1 MVRKY
6 SVDNVKVEDLLAWIN
21 QGRVGLPE
29 MQRPF
34 VWSSTKVRDLID
46 SLYNGYPIGYIVTWL
61 NPAAKLKNDSDSNNK
76 EIIIDGQQRLTAL
89 KAALNGDKVIDKHYK
104 RERIKISFK
113 PSEEIFATRN
123 VATEKDPR
131 WIDDISLIFQPGY
144 NSWKFVDENADRL
157 GMKKSD
163 SGNVLQ
169 KVKDISQCE
178 IGNISLSD
186 ELSID
191 AVTNIFNRIN
201 SKGVTLSSA
210 DLAMSRLSADHSHN
224 GNNIRKQID
233 YFVQLFNDPTLL
245 TNIEDVDPEFIN
257 SKYFDRI
264 KWIVFD
270 KTRIYVP
277 NYSDI
282 LHVILAFTYKR
293 GKLTDLVSLISGR
306 NFQTRDFSEQAMD
319 ENYQK
324 LLQGASQVFSKL
336 NFQRFTMIL
345 RDLGMRNSG
354 KLGLVGYGTLNFAYI
369 LYLYL
374 QCELHLSKDKID
386 SLVKRWV
393 VMSALTGRYSGSSE
407 SAIERDIKAISQSG
421 DPVATMK
428 TILGR
433 ELTDNFWSIT
443 LPEALQRQTTQTS
456 SWRIFQMSQVYSG
469 DRAWLAKD
477 TRAET
482 VMEEEGN
489 IHHIFPRAYL
499 RANNFSKAEIN
510 QIANYVWL
518 TRPRNLNIGDR
529 APKDYLHDS
538 QISQFLNEQNN
549 AENAIPADL
558 PNYDFHNYH
567 HFLEQRRQLM
577 AEKIHHYYDEL

>member
-1 MVRKY
+1 
-6 SVDNVKVEDLLAWIN
+6 
-21 QGRVGLPE
+21 
-29 MQRPF
+29 
-34 VWSSTKVRDLID
+34 
-46 SLYNGYPIGYIVTWL
+46 
-61 NPAAKLKNDSDSNNK
+61 
-76 EIIIDGQQRLTAL
+76 
-89 KAALNGDKVIDKHYK
+89 
-104 RERIKISFK
+104 
-113 PSEEIFATRN
+113 
-123 VATEKDPR
+123 
-131 WIDDISLIFQPGY
+131 
-144 NSWKFVDENADRL
+144 
-157 GMKKSD
+157 
-163 SGNVLQ
+163 
-169 KVKDISQCE
+169 
-178 IGNISLSD
+178 
-186 ELSID
+186 
-191 AVTNIFNRIN
+191 
-201 SKGVTLSSA
+201 
-210 DLAMSRLSADHSHN
+210 
-224 GNNIRKQID
+224 
-233 YFVQLFNDPTLL
+233 
-245 TNIEDVDPEFIN
+245 
-257 SKYFDRI
+257 
-264 KWIVFD
+264 
-270 KTRIYVP
+270 
-277 NYSDI
+277 
-282 LHVILAFTYKR
+282 
-293 GKLTDLVSLISGR
+293 
-306 NFQTRDFSEQAMD
+306 
-319 ENYQK
+319 
-324 LLQGASQVFSKL
+324 
-336 NFQRFTMIL
+336 
-345 RDLGMRNSG
+345 
-354 KLGLVGYGTLNFAYI
+354 
-369 LYLYL
+369 
-374 QCELHLSKDKID
+374 
-386 SLVKRWV
+386 
-393 VMSALTGRYSGSSE
+393 MSALTGRYSGSSE

>member
-89 KAALNGDKVIDKHYK
+89 KAALNGDEVIDKHYK

-131 WIDDISLIFQPGY
+131 WIDNISLIFQPGY

-157 GMKKSD
+157 GMKKSGL
-163 SGNVLQ
+163 GNVLQ

>member
-163 SGNVLQ
+163 LGNVLQ

-482 VMEEEGN
+482 VMEEEEN